1 MVSLPLRKKVVTNQ
15 AMTQDKSPD
24 SGCTPEAIAMAIDKG
39 SATRATLKEAIT
51 SSLQF
56 CFNPANPSLGIFI
69 FSGLYMF
76 SKLKNKL

>member
-1 MVSLPLRKKVVTNQ
+1 
-15 AMTQDKSPD
+15 
-24 SGCTPEAIAMAIDKG
+24 MAIDKG

-56 CFNPANPSLGIFI
+56 CFNPANPYLGIFI